1 MNNINLLP
9 LVERQPKWPINKLL
23 FISSILLVL
32 IYSSMYSYNAF
43 KIWTIEKELQSA
55 RNQYELLQPTLEM
68 MRNSNNKQQLIDK
81 KNNIVALLT
90 KERNSWYPTVQH
102 LVTITPQ
109 QLWFTDLS
117 KSDKGVMQIKGS
129 TTTYSIVAEFMKNM
143 EQDPFFIEPT
153 LSKVESDTN
162 TPLIKFEIMVK
173 SKGM

>member
-1 MNNINLLP
+1 MTNINLLP

-32 IYSSMYSYNAF
+32 TYSSVYSYNAF

-68 MRNSNNKQQLIDK
+68 MRNGNNKQQVIDK
-81 KNNIVALLT
+81 KNNIVELLT
-90 KERNSWYPTVQH
+90 TERSLWYPFIQH

-117 KSDKGVMQIKGS
+117 KSDKGVVQIKGA
-129 TTTYSIVAEFMKNM
+129 TTTYPIAAGFMKNM
-143 EQDPFFIEPT
+143 EQDPFFIEPI
-153 LSKVESDTN
+153 LNKVENDTT